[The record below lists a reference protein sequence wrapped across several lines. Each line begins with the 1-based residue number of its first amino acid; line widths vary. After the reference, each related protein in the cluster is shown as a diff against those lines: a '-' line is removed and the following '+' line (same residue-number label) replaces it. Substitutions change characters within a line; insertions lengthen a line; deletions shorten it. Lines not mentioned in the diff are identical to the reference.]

1 MRGRNRTRSDR
12 HGREASAGSRRPP
25 AGVEGHHRPRTAEKK
40 EKIFFLLAGSCLEVG
55 RDPGEGHQPPRHVQR
70 RNTPKDFFHRQEAA
84 KRERKPLYL
93 WA

>member
-12 HGREASAGSRRPP
+12 HGREASAGSRRHRQEWRAATGP
-25 AGVEGHHRPRTAEKK
+25 ARPRKK
-40 EKIFFLLAGSCLEVG
+40 KKYSFCWLDPVWRWGG
-55 RDPGEGHQPPRHVQR
+55 NPGEAISHPPRVQR